1 VKILLV
7 KPDISDFSVG
17 FTSLARTPPLE
28 LLTVAASVP
37 DHECRIL
44 DMRLE
49 KDSAFEE
56 ELLGF
61 NPGLIG
67 LTAYTAEAEAAK
79 MLARRAKKALPD
91 VPIVW
96 GGYHATMALDDVLD
110 EACVDFAV
118 RGEGDITFPELVRAI
133 AGGGPFDAIPGIAF
147 RQGEHKVVTPDRA
160 QVDDLDS
167 LPFPDWSLLARY
179 QPDYYLGVMGVVGGA
194 ETTRGCPYD
203 CDFCSVWVFNRR
215 RYRKKSPARVIAELE
230 RLPEG
235 IEVVGFVDD
244 EFWADTGRSLEIAA
258 MIGERNR
265 VGWKGSG
272 WKYWAQVRTS
282 DIARRPELVE
292 EWAKVGLKVLLLGIE
307 SHKDQE
313 VEELHH
319 KHTTVSQATQALQTM
334 RQHGVEAWG
343 CFIINPEWEER
354 DFYDLAAFVNENEI
368 AFPQFTV
375 LTPLPGTV
383 LTNRLVN
390 AGTVRECDIPHT
402 LLDFLHVT
410 YPKARL
416 PLRRFYELMADLYR
430 QTSMAAN
437 VGTYRRLVHNGV
449 IARGWLHSEM
459 GQRVVTSYF
468 GQLTNAE
475 AYLKAHRLL
484 GEKV

>member
-28 LLTVAASVP
+28 LLTVAASVA
-37 DHECRIL
+37 DSELRIL

-56 ELLGF
+56 ELSKF

-67 LTAYTAEAEAAK
+67 LTAYTAESEAAK
-79 MLARRAKKALPD
+79 MLARRAKKVLPN

-96 GGYHATMALDDVLD
+96 GGYHASMALDDVLE
-110 EACVDFAV
+110 EASVDFAV
-118 RGEGDITFPELVRAI
+118 RGEAEITFPELVRAI

-147 RQGEHKVVTPDRA
+147 RKGEHRVVTPDRA
-160 QVDDLDS
+160 QVDDLDT
-167 LPFPDWSLLARY
+167 LPFLDWSLVGRY
-179 QPDYYLGVMGVVGGA
+179 QPDYYLGVMGAVGGV

-215 RYRKKSPARVIAELE
+215 RYRKKSPDRVIAELE
-230 RLPEG
+230 RLPDG
-235 IEVVGFVDD
+235 IRVAAFVDD
-244 EFWADTGRSLEIAA
+244 EFWADAGRSLEIAA
-258 MIGERNR
+258 MIDERNR
-265 VGWKGSG
+265 AGWKGSG

-292 EWAKVGLKVLLLGIE
+292 QWAKVGLKVLLIGIE
-307 SHKDQE
+307 SHKEQE
-313 VEELHH
+313 IEELHH
-319 KHTTVSQATQALQTM
+319 KRSTISQATQALQTM

-368 AFPQFTV
+368 AFPQYTV

-383 LTNRLVN
+383 LTSKLVD

-416 PLRRFYELMADLYR
+416 PLRQFYELMADLYR
-430 QTSMAAN
+430 KTSMGAN
-437 VGTYRRLVHNGV
+437 VRTYRRLVRNGV

-459 GQRVVTSYF
+459 GRRVTSF
-468 GQLTNAE
+468 LGQLTNVE

-484 GEKV
+484 GENV